1 MSLDN
6 LNSAGNVEKQ
16 RCYDSLDYVFSK
28 TGYDEAQ
35 QLIKSMQRRLGELSG
50 QPSQRRINTPYRN
63 TIPPEEEPEY
73 PGDIELETK
82 IRSFVQ
88 WNAMAMVINANRKF
102 DGLGGHISTFASSAM
117 LYEVGFNHFFRGNDG
132 EFKGDQIFFQGH
144 ASPGIYARAYLEN
157 RLDAKKLHNFRQ
169 ELSDGGG
176 LSSYPHPYLMSDF
189 WQFPTVSMGLGPIMA
204 IYHARFNKYLH
215 ARGIIKEIPKTWCF
229 VGDGEVDEPETLGA
243 LSIAARE
250 KLEDLIFVVN
260 CNLQRLDGPVRGNGQ
275 IVQEL
280 ESVFLGAGWNAIK
293 VLWGSNWDPLVYSK
307 SQNALMKRFDEVVD
321 GEFQKFSVEPGSYV
335 RKHFFGKDPELL
347 ELVSSMT
354 DKQLKT
360 LKRGGHD
367 PKKVYAAYHKA
378 FNHKG
383 QPTVILAKTV
393 KGYGLGEAGEGKNI
407 SHQQKK
413 MNEKEL
419 REFRDRL
426 NVPISDEE
434 IVDTPFFRPDKSTK
448 EFSYLMNARTNL
460 KGFLPERK
468 ERIEH
473 ISLPEKIEKH
483 LEGSNGRELST
494 TMAFVRYLTDL
505 LRNKEF
511 GHRIV
516 PIIPDEART
525 FGMEALFRQYGIYAP
540 FGQLYEPVDSS
551 SLLYYREEKN
561 GQILEEGINEA
572 GAMSSFIAA
581 GTSYSTHGEVMI
593 PFYIYYSMFG
603 FQRIGDLAWLAAD
616 MRTRGFLCGGTSG
629 RTTLNGEGLQHQ
641 DGHSLILASSIPTI
655 QTYDT
660 AFGYEIV
667 EIINDGIKRMFHNDE
682 AIYYYLTLGNENY
695 SMPKKPKHSTEGI
708 LKGIYKF
715 SEEKGDHKVNIFAS
729 GSLVNE
735 AIKAQATLKEFN
747 IGATIWCVTNYKRLR
762 EETLLVERERL
773 LYPDKKVDDSF
784 LQKTLANVDGPFVAV
799 SDNMKMVSDQID
811 KWVPGGLL
819 SLGTDGFG
827 RSDTRENLRDFFE
840 VDEKMIVLASITQLY
855 RQKCIKK
862 SQFDK
867 LYKGIGIAPNKRNP
881 FRT

>member
-1 MSLDN
+1 MNNNPTLS
-6 LNSAGNVEKQ
+6 NVERQ
-16 RCYDSLDYVFSK
+16 RCFDSLDYLYSK
-28 TGYDEAQ
+28 SGHEDAQ
-35 QLIKSMQRRLGELSG
+35 QLLDAMQRRLDDMSGEHKKT
-50 QPSQRRINTPYRN
+50 RINTPYMN
-63 TIPPEEEPEY
+63 TIPPEDEPEY
-73 PGDIELETK
+73 PGDIAIENK

-88 WNAMAMVINANRKF
+88 WNAMAMVVKANRDH
-102 DGLGGHISTFASSAM
+102 DGLGGHISTFASSAC

-157 RLDAKKLHNFRQ
+157 RLSAQKLHNFRQ
-169 ELSDGGG
+169 ELSEGGG

-215 ARGIIKEIPKTWCF
+215 ARGIISEIPKTWCF

-250 KLEDLIFVVN
+250 KLKDLIFVVN

-280 ESVFLGAGWNAIK
+280 ESVFTGAGWNAIK
-293 VLWGSNWDPLVYSK
+293 VLWGSNWDPLIYS
-307 SQNALMKRFDEVVD
+307 SAQPALLRRFDEVVD
-321 GEFQKFSVEPGSYV
+321 GEYQKFSVESGAYV
-335 RKHFFGKDPELL
+335 RKHFFGKDAELSQL
-347 ELVSSMT
+347 INSMT
-354 DKQLKT
+354 DKQLKG

-378 FNHKG
+378 FHHEG
-383 QPTVILAKTV
+383 QPSVILAKTV

-426 NVPISDEE
+426 NVPIGDEE
-434 IVDTPFFRPDKSTK
+434 IVDTPFFRPETKSV
-448 EFSYLMNARTNL
+448 EYDYMMARRKSL
-460 KGFLPERK
+460 GGFLPERK
-468 ERIEH
+468 ERIQ
-473 ISLPEKIEKH
+473 SLTITSSYEKY
-483 LEGSNGRELST
+483 LMGSKGRPMST
-494 TMAFVRYLTDL
+494 TMSFVRYLTDL
-505 LRNKEF
+505 LRDKSI
-511 GHRIV
+511 GSRIV

-540 FGQLYEPVDSS
+540 SGQLYEPVDSS
-551 SLLYYREEKN
+551 SLLYYREEKD

-603 FQRIGDLAWLAAD
+603 FQRVGDLAWLAAD

-641 DGHSLILASSIPTI
+641 DGHSLLLASSIPSI

-667 EIINDGIKRMFHNDE
+667 EIINDGIKRMYQDNEPIF
-682 AIYYYLTLGNENY
+682 YYLTLGNENY
-695 SMPKKPKHSTEGI
+695 EMPAMPENAKEGI
-708 LKGIYKF
+708 LKGMYKF
-715 SEEKGDHKVNIFAS
+715 KTIDAESHVNILAS

-735 AIKAQATLKEFN
+735 AIKAQTFLADFD
-747 IGATIWCVTNYKRLR
+747 IGSTIWCVTNYKRLR
-762 EETLLVERERL
+762 EESLAVDRNKLLNPKNKSEL
-773 LYPDKKVDDSF
+773 SY
-784 LQKTLANVDGPFVAV
+784 LQKLMLSTNGPFVAV
-799 SDNMKMVSDQID
+799 SDNIKMVSDQISQ
-811 KWVPGGLL
+811 WVPGGML

-840 VDEKMIVLASITQLY
+840 VNEKMIGLACITKLLAQDLIN
-855 RQKCIKK
+855 QKL
-862 SQFDK
+862 FDK
-867 LYKGIGIAPNKRNP
+867 VYKVLNIDKNKSNP
-881 FRT
+881 FIS